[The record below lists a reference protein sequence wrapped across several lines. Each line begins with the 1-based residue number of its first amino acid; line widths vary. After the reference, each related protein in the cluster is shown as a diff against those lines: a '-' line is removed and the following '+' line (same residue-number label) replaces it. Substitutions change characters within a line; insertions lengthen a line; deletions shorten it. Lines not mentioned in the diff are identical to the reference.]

1 MKYFGD
7 EKAKPQPKG
16 ETGAS
21 VQSGLSEHKKFDAL
35 DVRSADSDVEQAR
48 CTRKINKVPGEGGY
62 MFDGNS
68 NEA

>member
-21 VQSGLSEHKKFDAL
+21 VQSGLSEQSEFDAL
-35 DVRSADSDVEQAR
+35 MVRSEDSSKEQAR
-48 CTRKINKVPGEGGY
+48 SPRTIKSVPGMDGY
-62 MFDGNS
+62 KFDGNDM
-68 NEA
+68 N

>member
-21 VQSGLSEHKKFDAL
+21 VQSGLSEHSEFDAL
-35 DVRSADSDVEQAR
+35 MIRSEGSDKEQAR
-48 CTRKINKVPGEGGY
+48 SPRTIKSVPGMDGY
-62 MFDGNS
+62 MFDGNDM
-68 NEA
+68 N

>member
-21 VQSGLSEHKKFDAL
+21 VQSGLSEQSEFDAL
-35 DVRSADSDVEQAR
+35 NVRSEGPDVEQAR
-48 CTRKINKVPGEGGY
+48 SPRTIKPVPGMPGY
-62 MFDGNS
+62 MFDGNDM
-68 NEA
+68 N

>member
-21 VQSGLSEHKKFDAL
+21 VQSGLSEQMEFTADS
-35 DVRSADSDVEQAR
+35 RSAGPDVEQAR
-48 CTRKINKVPGEGGY
+48 SPRTIKPVPGMPGY
-62 MFDGNS
+62 VFDGNDMD
-68 NEA
+68 